1 VFKDQMPFKIKI
13 YPGNTDCVLQYVD
26 ASAAHAAPGFFNGH
40 ELKGEPTT
48 PDDTPIAPLFSL
60 CVPCADEAGGAYDAP
75 PLHINKSEGTCT
87 RRRSSGNATLLSL
100 ELKNGNEPTSQL
112 KPVPRHRSTHPY
124 LSTHAHARTHTALSI

>member
-1 VFKDQMPFKIKI
+1 MPFKIKI

-75 PLHINKSEGTCT
+75 PAAHKQKRGHLHAK
-87 RRRSSGNATLLSL
+87 A
-100 ELKNGNEPTSQL
+100 QL
-112 KPVPRHRSTHPY
+112 GQRNLAVVGIEKRER
-124 LSTHAHARTHTALSI
+124 AN